1 MNKIDRI
8 ETAAS
13 PFPVKAGGMNEHPF
27 EDDEN
32 SLASPLKVSLSDKVT
47 DYLRDAIFRGKLSP
61 GEQLREMQL
70 SQWLGVSRGPIRDAL
85 KQLEREGLV
94 MIPSNGRTLVAR
106 LTREDFDEVYSLR
119 LGLERVAMQYAIRNG
134 TEADLNDMQDVVRT
148 MVDQVSEGITAKHG
162 ADLDLQFHDL
172 LYRASR
178 HKRLQACWADLRPQ
192 IYVFLLS
199 RNVADEDFRT
209 QMSRHQEIV
218 DVIRARD
225 EEKAIE
231 CINNHIATAYNR
243 IIKTYET

>member
-1 MNKIDRI
+1 MNKNSI
-8 ETAAS
+8 ETADS
-13 PFPVKAGGMNEHPF
+13 PFPVKAGSMTEQPF
-27 EDDEN
+27 EDADN
-32 SLASPLKVSLSDKVT
+32 SLASPLKVSLSEKVIE
-47 DYLRDAIFRGKLSP
+47 YLRDAIFRGKLSP

-148 MVDQVSEGITAKHG
+148 MVSQVSAGITVKHG
-162 ADLDLQFHDL
+162 ADLDLHFHDL

-225 EEKAIE
+225 EERAIE
-231 CINNHIATAYNR
+231 VINKHIATAYNR